1 MKVCICSSANADIRD
16 EYYKDCE
23 NALNYVLK
31 YNDLV
36 FGAYD
41 TGLMGLCYKIAKEN
55 NKRIT
60 GIAPEVYADS
70 FDRLE
75 CDEEIVT
82 MKIMDSTKAMLDV
95 SDAVII
101 MPGGFGTVY
110 EFFAAIQ
117 MIVCKESNIP
127 IILYNSC
134 GYYDSLI
141 ESINKMYQT
150 GFASSSTVNYFKIA
164 NNVKELKNILQ

>member
-1 MKVCICSSANADIRD
+1 MKVCICSSANADIRE

-23 NALNYVLK
+23 NALNYILK

-41 TGLMGLCYKIAKEN
+41 TGLMGLSYRIAKEN

-70 FDRLE
+70 FDRLK

-95 SDAVII
+95 SDAVVI
-101 MPGGFGTVY
+101 MPGGFGTIY

-134 GYYDSLI
+134 GYYDDLI
-141 ESINKMYQT
+141 SSINKIYKT
-150 GFASSSTVNYFKIA
+150 GFASSSNTEYFKIA
-164 NNVKELKNILQ
+164 NNIEDLKNILE